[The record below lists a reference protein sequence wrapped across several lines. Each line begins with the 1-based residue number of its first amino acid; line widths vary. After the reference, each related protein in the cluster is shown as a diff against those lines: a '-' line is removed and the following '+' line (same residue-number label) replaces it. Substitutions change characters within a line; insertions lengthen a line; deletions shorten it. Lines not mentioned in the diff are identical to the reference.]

1 MVVLKWSSITS
12 FYFFIMRRQQ
22 NVEFMLW
29 EILGLDTAWLE
40 LENNTHL
47 VIILVSLLKT
57 DG

>member
-1 MVVLKWSSITS
+1 
-12 FYFFIMRRQQ
+12 MRRQQ
-22 NVEFMLW
+22 NVEFMIW
-29 EILGLDTAWLE
+29 EILGLDTVWLE

>member
-1 MVVLKWSSITS
+1 
-12 FYFFIMRRQQ
+12 MRQQQ
-22 NVEFMLW
+22 NVEFMIW

>member
-1 MVVLKWSSITS
+1 MVGLKWSSITS

-22 NVEFMLW
+22 NVELMIW
-29 EILGLDTAWLE
+29 ENLGLDTAWLE